1 MATGKELARMMTCG
15 IWKDNI
21 ESRKDFCNAQIY
33 NNKGKPI
40 TTDKAQNETHCHAR
54 ILLKQCPEDSQQL
67 IAELYQHQ
75 KDEGHW
81 QPEGTITVKQYI
93 AEVKA
98 TEDKDISES
107 TAKRFLHRMEEQGLL
122 KSRLIPYV
130 KGGNVKIWW
139 KP

>member
-54 ILLKQCPEDSQQL
+54 ILFKQCPEESLQL
-67 IAELYQHQ
+67 IAVLLR
-75 KDEGHW
+75 
-81 QPEGTITVKQYI
+81 TVASTNSEQMVQNTFNFYGFQEI
-93 AEVKA
+93 I
-98 TEDKDISES
+98 IS
-107 TAKRFLHRMEEQGLL
+107 
-122 KSRLIPYV
+122 
-130 KGGNVKIWW
+130 
-139 KP
+139 